1 MCVGHMS
8 HVRLA
13 HTQLVAHANT
23 HMRRNLL
30 KLGVGGMMVG
40 SVMIPCSELV
50 SIRVPHHMSACK
62 RQRSPSQQRLPA
74 DKRGC
79 ALGVP
84 GAGPP
89 HPEELIHSSIG
100 GLWLR
105 QRACAARISC
115 SAPARIRTI
124 RGGLGRRG
132 WPSSYSWRRSA
143 MRKERGLLLWQRRR
157 KVSCSVAGLAWL
169 HLD

>member
-1 MCVGHMS
+1 
-8 HVRLA
+8 
-13 HTQLVAHANT
+13 
-23 HMRRNLL
+23 MRRNLL

-89 HPEELIHSSIG
+89 HPEELIPFFDWG
-100 GLWLR
+100 FV
-105 QRACAARISC
+105 APAARLRRAHKLLC
-115 SAPARIRTI
+115 PSA
-124 RGGLGRRG
+124 
-132 WPSSYSWRRSA
+132 
-143 MRKERGLLLWQRRR
+143 
-157 KVSCSVAGLAWL
+157 
-169 HLD
+169 D